1 MKIVEMNEGTKIA
14 YEVDDTKLD
23 FAGGALT
30 VDLDRYRRDYPVT
43 KDVMADGDGNL
54 VLGTG
59 GRYYV
64 AQVEIPANT
73 YSPAPENEAE
83 ATEALAEA
91 EQDTPA
97 GPETEQEAQAA
108 APVMDP
114 LDMDKVTL
122 RLWSVAG
129 IEIF

>member
-1 MKIVEMNEGTKIA
+1 MKIVEMNEGAKIA

-73 YSPAPENEAE
+73 YSQAPAEEE

-91 EQDTPA
+91 EQDTPVW
-97 GPETEQEAQAA
+97 PETEQEAQTA

>member
-1 MKIVEMNEGTKIA
+1 MKIEEMNAGKKIA
-14 YEVDDTKLD
+14 YDVDGTRLD

-30 VDLDRYRRDYPVT
+30 MDLDRYRRDYPVT

-54 VLGTG
+54 TLGSG

-73 YSPAPENEAE
+73 YTEVPAEKEEEPVDAQDEGE
-83 ATEALAEA
+83 
-91 EQDTPA
+91 EQHGTPDGVA
-97 GPETEQEAQAA
+97 MQL
-108 APVMDP
+108 DP
-114 LDMDKVTL
+114 LDMDKVVL
-122 RLWSVAG
+122 RLWCVAG

>member
-1 MKIVEMNEGTKIA
+1 MIVEEMNAGQKIA
-14 YEVDDTKLD
+14 YNVDGTKLD

-30 VDLDRYRRDYPVT
+30 MDLDRYRRDYPVT

-54 VLGTG
+54 TLGSG

-73 YSPAPENEAE
+73 YTEVPAEKK
-83 ATEALAEA
+83 
-91 EQDTPA
+91 
-97 GPETEQEAQAA
+97 EAQDEGEEQHGTPDGVA
-108 APVMDP
+108 MQLDP
-114 LDMDKVTL
+114 LDMDKVVL
-122 RLWSVAG
+122 RLWCVAG

>member
-1 MKIVEMNEGTKIA
+1 MKIVEMNEGAKIA

-73 YSPAPENEAE
+73 YSQAPAEEE

-91 EQDTPA
+91 EQDTPV
-97 GPETEQEAQAA
+97 GPETEQEAQTA

>member
-1 MKIVEMNEGTKIA
+1 MKIVEMNEGAKIA

-73 YSPAPENEAE
+73 YSPAQAEEE

-91 EQDTPA
+91 EQDTPV
-97 GPETEQEAQAA
+97 GPETEQEAQTA

>member
-1 MKIVEMNEGTKIA
+1 MIVEEMNAGQKIA
-14 YEVDDTKLD
+14 YNVDGTKLD

-30 VDLDRYRRDYPVT
+30 MDLDRYRRDYPVT

-54 VLGTG
+54 TLGSG

-73 YSPAPENEAE
+73 YTEVPAEKKEEPVDAQDKGE
-83 ATEALAEA
+83 
-91 EQDTPA
+91 EQHGTPDGVA
-97 GPETEQEAQAA
+97 MQL
-108 APVMDP
+108 DP
-114 LDMDKVTL
+114 LDMDKVVL
-122 RLWSVAG
+122 RLWCVAG

>member
-1 MKIVEMNEGTKIA
+1 MKIEEMNAGQKIA
-14 YEVDDTKLD
+14 YDVDGTRLD

-30 VDLDRYRRDYPVT
+30 MDLDRYRRDYPVT

-54 VLGTG
+54 TLGSG

-73 YSPAPENEAE
+73 YTEMQPEAAEEPVGTLADSEEQPTAPDN
-83 ATEALAEA
+83 ATMQL
-91 EQDTPA
+91 
-97 GPETEQEAQAA
+97 
-108 APVMDP
+108 DP
-114 LDMDKVTL
+114 LDMEKVVL

>member
-1 MKIVEMNEGTKIA
+1 MIVEEMNAGQKIA
-14 YEVDDTKLD
+14 YNVDGTKLD

-30 VDLDRYRRDYPVT
+30 MDLDRYRRDYPVT

-54 VLGTG
+54 TLGSG

-73 YSPAPENEAE
+73 YTEVPAEKKEEPVEARDE
-83 ATEALAEA
+83 GE
-91 EQDTPA
+91 EQHGTPDGVA
-97 GPETEQEAQAA
+97 MQL
-108 APVMDP
+108 DP
-114 LDMDKVTL
+114 LDMDKVVL
-122 RLWSVAG
+122 RLWCVAG

>member
-1 MKIVEMNEGTKIA
+1 MKIVEMNEGAKIA

-30 VDLDRYRRDYPVT
+30 VDLDRYRRDCPVT

-73 YSPAPENEAE
+73 YSPAPAE
-83 ATEALAEA
+83 EETTEALAEA
-91 EQDTPA
+91 EQDTPV
-97 GPETEQEAQAA
+97 GPETEQEAQTA

>member
-1 MKIVEMNEGTKIA
+1 MKIVEMNEGAKIA
-14 YEVDDTKLD
+14 YEVDGTKLD

-73 YSPAPENEAE
+73 YSPAPAEEE

-91 EQDTPA
+91 EQDAPA

>member
-1 MKIVEMNEGTKIA
+1 MKIVEMNEGKKIA
-14 YEVDDTKLD
+14 YEADGSKLD
-23 FAGGALT
+23 FADGALT

-43 KDVMADGDGNL
+43 KDIMADGDGNL
-54 VLGTG
+54 VLGTS

-64 AQVEIPANT
+64 AQVEIPENT
-73 YSPAPENEAE
+73 YSPAPAEEEEAGAKQEAEQSTEGEAE
-83 ATEALAEA
+83 APLM
-91 EQDTPA
+91 QL
-97 GPETEQEAQAA
+97 
-108 APVMDP
+108 DP

>member
-1 MKIVEMNEGTKIA
+1 MKIVEMNEGAKIA

-73 YSPAPENEAE
+73 YSPAPAEEEA
-83 ATEALAEA
+83 AEALAEA
-91 EQDTPA
+91 EQDTPE

>member
-1 MKIVEMNEGTKIA
+1 MKIVEMNEGAKIA

-64 AQVEIPANT
+64 AQVEIAANT
-73 YSPAPENEAE
+73 YSPAPAEEE

-91 EQDTPA
+91 EQDTPV
-97 GPETEQEAQAA
+97 GPETEQEAQTA

>member
-1 MKIVEMNEGTKIA
+1 MKIEEMNAGKKIA
-14 YEVDDTKLD
+14 YDVDGTRLD

-30 VDLDRYRRDYPVT
+30 MDLDRYRRDYPVT

-54 VLGTG
+54 TLGSG

-73 YSPAPENEAE
+73 YTEVQTEAE
-83 ATEALAEA
+83 EEPVGTLAASEEQPTAPDNATMQL
-91 EQDTPA
+91 
-97 GPETEQEAQAA
+97 
-108 APVMDP
+108 DP
-114 LDMDKVTL
+114 LDMEKVVL